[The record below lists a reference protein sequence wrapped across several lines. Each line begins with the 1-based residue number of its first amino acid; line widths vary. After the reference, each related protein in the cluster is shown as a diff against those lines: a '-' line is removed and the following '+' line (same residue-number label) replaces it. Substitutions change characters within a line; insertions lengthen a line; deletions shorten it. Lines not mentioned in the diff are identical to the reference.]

1 MESRTFTCRIGS
13 LTMTAEKGDII
24 SIKLNTKAL
33 QPSSDSPSDVLE
45 KSEKQLIEYLD
56 GKLKIFDLPIRLIGT
71 PFQIAVW
78 RALQEIP
85 YGTTLTYG
93 EIATRIGR
101 PKASRA
107 VGMAC
112 NRNPLLI
119 VVPCHRAVGAGGK
132 LTGFACGLEIKRELL
147 EIEQI

>member
-13 LTMTAEKGDII
+13 LTVTADKGDII
-24 SIKLNTKAL
+24 SIKHNAEARKT
-33 QPSSDSPSDVLE
+33 SSDGSSAVLKE
-45 KSEKQLIEYLD
+45 AEIQLTEYLE
-56 GKLKIFDLPIRLIGT
+56 GKLKTFDLPIRFTGT
-71 PFQIAVW
+71 PFQVSVW

-85 YGTTLTYG
+85 YGATLTYG

-101 PKASRA
+101 PKAARA

-119 VVPCHRAVGAGGK
+119 IVPCHRVVGAGGQ

-147 EIEQI
+147 KIEQI

>member
-1 MESRTFTCRIGS
+1 MESHTFKCRIGS
-13 LTMTAEKGDII
+13 LTVTADSGFIL
-24 SIKLNTKAL
+24 SIKHNKEAP
-33 QPSSDSPSDVLE
+33 QPSSNGLSEVLE
-45 KSEKQLIEYLD
+45 KAEIQLNAYLNRELI
-56 GKLKIFDLPIRLIGT
+56 KFDLPIRLIGT
-71 PFQIAVW
+71 PFQIMVW
-78 RALQEIP
+78 QALQEIP

-101 PKASRA
+101 PKAARA